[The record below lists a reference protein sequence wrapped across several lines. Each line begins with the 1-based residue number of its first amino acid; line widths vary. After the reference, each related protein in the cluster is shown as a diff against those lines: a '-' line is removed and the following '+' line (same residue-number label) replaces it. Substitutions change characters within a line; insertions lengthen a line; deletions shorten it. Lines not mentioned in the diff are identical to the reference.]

1 MLKQSLNYYKKSL
14 TRKPVCRKRSE
25 LIEEVGFI
33 TFSLVVVALGT
44 LFFTNG
50 LTQPLHE
57 DVQTVASRGSSGG

>member
-1 MLKQSLNYYKKSL
+1 MKKS
-14 TRKPVCRKRSE
+14 V
-25 LIEEVGFI
+25 FI